1 MLTAMIVMFVI
12 GYIFIALEHQ
22 TGINKT
28 AIALLLGILLWVM
41 YIFSGPQIIVG
52 ADTAAFQKLIQQHHA
67 KQQHSPLAQVT
78 E

>member
-1 MLTAMIVMFVI
+1 MFVI

-41 YIFSGPQIIVG
+41 LSSTDDIKKVIKATSHNSFFLFFVFTDRVIPSKPW
-52 ADTAAFQKLIQQHHA
+52 
-67 KQQHSPLAQVT
+67 
-78 E
+78 